1 MALYILYTRV
11 LVLLHMLIWSS
22 SSSVSKPLQVLNS
35 TSHPNSHEVMPSV
48 SSFSDSTSYGTCIT
62 ESSFQLSIFNIHTHC
77 VHGSASCCVGAA
89 MTFPKYWISYDTC
102 PHDLCNTEL
111 SEVVVRIMSWALLW
125 VLNEE
130 FVHAKVIGISYFL
143 KG

>member
-11 LVLLHMLIWSS
+11 LVLHMLIWSS

-35 TSHPNSHEVMPSV
+35 TSHPNSPEVMPSV

-77 VHGSASCCVGAA
+77 VHGSASCWSMEIYGWTWAQ
-89 MTFPKYWISYDTC
+89 
-102 PHDLCNTEL
+102 
-111 SEVVVRIMSWALLW
+111 VVVTAYPWKRNIHGYVCGYLS
-125 VLNEE
+125 
-130 FVHAKVIGISYFL
+130 IFL
-143 KG
+143 QIAPLGLKSIILKAEINNKHTK

>member
-11 LVLLHMLIWSS
+11 LVLHMPIWSS
-22 SSSVSKPLQVLNS
+22 SSSVYKPLQVLNS
-35 TSHPNSHEVMPSV
+35 TSHPNSHDISA
-48 SSFSDSTSYGTCIT
+48 FSDSTSYGTCIT

-111 SEVVVRIMSWALLW
+111 SEVVVRITSWALLW

-130 FVHAKVIGISYFL
+130 FVHAKAIGISNF
-143 KG
+143 